1 MQLRSGMFFSKILLM
16 ETPKALMKK
25 RYAVAGA
32 SAAVF
37 YFLVHGYRFFNPLF
51 SGDALLMIYQNDAA
65 WQIALGR
72 FAQGALVF
80 LRGGITSPFLIS
92 LLAVLWT
99 ALAVCFAADLLQI
112 KSISA
117 LVLNGAIMGVSPA
130 MISANANFLPWVDFY
145 ALALFL
151 AVLGVWLVRKG
162 KLLFVTAG
170 ILALCGC
177 MAIYQAYICVAI
189 GLFMIGILME
199 LLEKT
204 SFTQS
209 IKKILTAAG
218 SLFAAALLYYLVW
231 KVFQKV
237 FHIWT
242 SDSYNGLATVG
253 DYSQLSVFSVL
264 GLTYRNVWLY
274 FWEPLRFITMTFREK
289 DLSLLWVFLLRAAN
303 LAVPALILYFLFRL
317 WLKKQSAAWS
327 VALQLLILLLFPFGI
342 NFVCF
347 LSKGMEHSLMTYAFC
362 LVYLLAAALW
372 ERWRAEAP
380 DKKQPGNAGK
390 TAEPLIVP
398 LILIMSVQ
406 LWAGIVYANQV
417 YLKKQAQEE
426 AARSL
431 MTRILCEI
439 ESADGYVPGVTPVAF
454 TGSFETSP
462 YIEPLTDFRELLP
475 WGTGQTALTYIGTD
489 FAYLK
494 YFENMRMNLTRVDA
508 SDVRVQAM
516 PAYPLRGSV
525 AMVDDV
531 VVVKISD

>member
-1 MQLRSGMFFSKILLM
+1 
-16 ETPKALMKK
+16 MKK

-189 GLFMIGILME
+189 GLFMIGILM
-199 LLEKT
+199 
-204 SFTQS
+204 
-209 IKKILTAAG
+209 
-218 SLFAAALLYYLVW
+218 
-231 KVFQKV
+231 
-237 FHIWT
+237 
-242 SDSYNGLATVG
+242 
-253 DYSQLSVFSVL
+253 
-264 GLTYRNVWLY
+264 
-274 FWEPLRFITMTFREK
+274 
-289 DLSLLWVFLLRAAN
+289 
-303 LAVPALILYFLFRL
+303 
-317 WLKKQSAAWS
+317 
-327 VALQLLILLLFPFGI
+327 
-342 NFVCF
+342 
-347 LSKGMEHSLMTYAFC
+347 
-362 LVYLLAAALW
+362 
-372 ERWRAEAP
+372 
-380 DKKQPGNAGK
+380 
-390 TAEPLIVP
+390 
-398 LILIMSVQ
+398 
-406 LWAGIVYANQV
+406 
-417 YLKKQAQEE
+417 
-426 AARSL
+426 
-431 MTRILCEI
+431 
-439 ESADGYVPGVTPVAF
+439 
-454 TGSFETSP
+454 
-462 YIEPLTDFRELLP
+462 
-475 WGTGQTALTYIGTD
+475 
-489 FAYLK
+489 
-494 YFENMRMNLTRVDA
+494 
-508 SDVRVQAM
+508 
-516 PAYPLRGSV
+516 
-525 AMVDDV
+525 
-531 VVVKISD
+531 